1 MALKQKFRTSTKK
14 VNGDLLT
21 PISIFLRL
29 QGQRKFLLESSA
41 KNEGNGRY
49 SFIGVNPRKTYSG
62 NDTRLQD
69 LSHLTN
75 KQYHYEGEL
84 ISLLKQVMPRVTSDT
99 AYPLTGGGI
108 GYIHALPTALNESV
122 PALQFHVY
130 DTLIIFDHLTD
141 EIAVFHTNIEAEQV
155 EPNID
160 QLIDELFTA
169 STLDDMDYTLHSLQ
183 QESAQLTTAEFT
195 GNAFALYRKLR
206 VQEPAA
212 YMYYM
217 EFDECTV
224 VGTSPNSFLQIR
236 DGALSTTNEEANL
249 YTLCQTNSIE
259 NRNTA
264 QHGILSP
271 AFHAIDAVKQLIPQ
285 DGLIGYIGFNGQVDF
300 TTPAKTL
307 TIIGDKAYIQTTTDA
322 SEFTLDALMKG

>member
-1 MALKQKFRTSTKK
+1 MALKQRFRTSMKK

-29 QGQRKFLLESSA
+29 QGKRKFLLESSA

-49 SFIGVNPRKTYSG
+49 SFIGANPRKTYSG
-62 NDTRLQD
+62 NDTHLQD

-75 KQYHYEGEL
+75 KQYHYEGEI

-99 AYPLTGGGI
+99 HYPLTGGGI
-108 GYIHALPTALNESV
+108 GYIHALPAALHEVV
-122 PALQFHVY
+122 PTLQFHVY

-141 EIAVFHTNIEAEQV
+141 EMTVFHTNIEAEQV

-160 QLIDELFTA
+160 QLIEELFTA
-169 STLDDMDYTLHSLQ
+169 STLADSDYTLHSLQ
-183 QESAQLTTAEFT
+183 QESQQFATAQFS
-195 GNAFALYRKLR
+195 GDAFALYRNLR
-206 VQEPAA
+206 VQEAAA
-212 YMYYM
+212 YMYYI

-224 VGTSPNSFLQIR
+224 VGTSPKSFLQIR
-236 DGALSTTNEEANL
+236 DGALTTTNEEANL
-249 YTLCQTNSIE
+249 DTICQKSSIE
-259 NRNTA
+259 QRNTL
-264 QHGILSP
+264 QTGLLSP
-271 AFHAIDAVKQLIPQ
+271 AFHAVDAVKQLMPQ

-307 TIIGDKAYIQTTTDA
+307 TIIGDKAYIQTIKDA
-322 SEFTLDALMKG
+322 SDFTLNALMKG

>member
-1 MALKQKFRTSTKK
+1 MALKQKFRTSMKK

-41 KNEGNGRY
+41 KYEGNGRY
-49 SFIGVNPRKTYSG
+49 SFIGANPRKTYSG
-62 NDTRLQD
+62 NDTHLQD
-69 LSHLTN
+69 LSHLSN
-75 KQYHYEGEL
+75 KHYHYEGEI

-99 AYPLTGGGI
+99 EYPLTGGGI
-108 GYIHALPTALNESV
+108 GYIHALPPVLHEAV

-141 EIAVFHTNIEAEQV
+141 EIAIFHTNIEAEQV

-160 QLIDELFTA
+160 QLIDELFA
-169 STLDDMDYTLHSLQ
+169 VSNLDDTNYALHSLQ
-183 QESAQLTTAEFT
+183 QESQQLTTAQFS
-195 GNAFALYRKLR
+195 GDAFALYRNLR
-206 VQEPAA
+206 VQEAA
-212 YMYYM
+212 PYMYYM

-224 VGTSPNSFLQIR
+224 VGTSPKSFLQIR
-236 DGALSTTNEEANL
+236 DGALSTTNEDANL
-249 YTLCQTNSIE
+249 DTLCQKDSIE
-259 NRNTA
+259 KRNARQT
-264 QHGILSP
+264 GLLSP
-271 AFHAIDAVKQLIPQ
+271 AFHAIDAVKQLMPQ

-307 TIIGDKAYIQTTTDA
+307 TIIGDKAYIQTTNDA
-322 SEFTLDALMKG
+322 SDFTLNALMKG

>member
-1 MALKQKFRTSTKK
+1 MALKQKFRTSMKK

-21 PISIFLRL
+21 PISIFMRL
-29 QGQRKFLLESSA
+29 QGQRKFLLESSI
-41 KNEGNGRY
+41 KNEGDGRY
-49 SFIGVNPRKTYSG
+49 SFIGANPRKTYSG
-62 NDTRLQD
+62 NDTHLQD
-69 LSHLTN
+69 FSHLTN
-75 KQYHYEGEL
+75 KHYHYEGEL

-99 AYPLTGGGI
+99 EYPLTGGGI
-108 GYIHALPTALNESV
+108 GYIHALPASLHEAV

-141 EIAVFHTNIEAEQV
+141 EIAVFHTNIEAEQA

-169 STLDDMDYTLHSLQ
+169 STLDDTDYTLHSLQ
-183 QESAQLTTAEFT
+183 QESQQFAIAQFS
-195 GNAFALYRKLR
+195 GDAFALYRNLR
-206 VQEPAA
+206 IQEAAA

-224 VGTSPNSFLQIR
+224 VGTSPKSFLQIR
-236 DGALSTTNEEANL
+236 DGALSTTNKETKL
-249 YTLCQTNSIE
+249 DTLCQTDSVDKQDTI
-259 NRNTA
+259 
-264 QHGILSP
+264 QHGLLSP
-271 AFHAIDAVKQLIPQ
+271 AFHAIDAVKQLMPQ

-307 TIIGDKAYIQTTTDA
+307 TIIGDKAYIQTTNDTTD
-322 SEFTLDALMKG
+322 FTLRALMKG